1 MRHLSLFVV
10 LLLSLLAGA
19 SPAAAISIFSKP
31 QELTWQDLRKLNP
44 ETGEAPPSLMNL
56 RGAPVKIPGYAV
68 PIEGDSGFD
77 FVKEFLLVP
86 VFGMCVHVPPPP
98 SNQVVYVVMNE
109 PVPIEDLIDAVWI
122 SGILEMDS
130 ITVGGEMV
138 YETEASF
145 RLIGESVELYE

>member
-1 MRHLSLFVV
+1 MRGTCV
-10 LLLSLLAGA
+10 LITVIFSLLVLA
-19 SPAAAISIFSKP
+19 SPASAISIFSKP
-31 QELTWQDLRKLNP
+31 KELTWQDLRQLNT
-44 ETGEAPPSLMNL
+44 ETGEAPPSLMRL

-98 SNQVVYVVMNE
+98 PNQVVYVVMNE

-130 ITVGGEMV
+130 ITVEGEMV
-138 YETEASF
+138 YETEASY
-145 RLIGESVELYE
+145 RIIGENVELYE